1 MCVLLTTAPSGN
13 SGQKPPSLG
22 GKLSRKEEGIQGG
35 GGPHTSIRSVRRAKF
50 DEAAA
55 CRRCRGG
62 SSDWAPRLS
71 PEKPSNTVR
80 CIEMQCC

>member
-22 GKLSRKEEGIQGG
+22 GKLSRKEAHIHPFG
-35 GGPHTSIRSVRRAKF
+35 RSVRRAKF

-55 CRRCRGG
+55 WHAGEREREREREMSRG
-62 SSDWAPRLS
+62 
-71 PEKPSNTVR
+71 E
-80 CIEMQCC
+80 Q